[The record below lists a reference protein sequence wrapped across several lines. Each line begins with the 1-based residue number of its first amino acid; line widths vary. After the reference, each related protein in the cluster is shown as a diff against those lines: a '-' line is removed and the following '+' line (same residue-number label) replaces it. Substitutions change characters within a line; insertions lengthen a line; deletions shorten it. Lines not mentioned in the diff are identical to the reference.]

1 MVLLLTDVFLLL
13 TQVLLWIVIGLV
25 TWFVLLKALPK
36 AFLGMLVLLLILL
49 MLGVGFTIEPVG
61 FNSSDIFRTLWNLI
75 SLPFRPLS
83 LAVILLLILLTGA
96 KINKV
101 VGNIIRI
108 GLVLLLACCLPI
120 VSYFLAQEL
129 EWEGIKMI
137 QSTPTQVAGS
147 TPIIALM
154 GEGTTRPFLGPRTT
168 CPPTRPPAGA
178 PQPATPR
185 PPDGEEPM
193 TLATYRALT
202 EGRTQLPIQ
211 LTDKADR
218 LLYAAQLYRQNPG
231 SLIVISA
238 PQRLDRKLKEGETK
252 ENASEAKD
260 IETFLN
266 QYLGVPCGA
275 MRLDHDGISIRK
287 SAENIKK
294 LLDGISYG
302 NQLTVV
308 NTAMST
314 ERTFRTFREVFGF
327 CPIARPTD
335 FYTVPARSKLDNLAP
350 ERDLVE
356 HNLQATDF
364 LPSVDALYLGSQA
377 IEEYSSALYYFLRGW
392 IKFRDLRDCGGVAVE
407 PLGRG
412 QAFSPPSRLETS
424 PLGSTFP
431 QTIPSTDQPFS
442 PSQSTVPTRTDPT
455 RTDPTRTDPTRTD
468 NPSTGTRSNSPPS
481 DQPSQQW

>member
-25 TWFVLLKALPK
+25 TWFILLKALPK

-83 LAVILLLILLTGA
+83 LGVILLLILLTGA
-96 KINKV
+96 KVNKV

-129 EWEGIKMI
+129 EWEGIRMI
-137 QSTPTQVAGS
+137 QSAPTQVTGS
-147 TPIIALM
+147 TPIIALL
-154 GEGTTRPFLGPRTT
+154 GDGTTRAFLGPRTT
-168 CPPTRPPAGA
+168 CPPTRPTAGA
-178 PQPATPR
+178 PAQPTTPR
-185 PPDGEEPM
+185 PPDGEEPVSVEAYRVM
-193 TLATYRALT
+193 TQPP
-202 EGRTQLPIQ
+202 TQLPIQ
-211 LTDKADR
+211 LADKADR

-252 ENASEAKD
+252 EIASEAKD

-266 QYLGVPCGA
+266 QSLGVPCGA
-275 MRLDHDGISIRK
+275 MRLDHDGVSIRR

-294 LLDGISYG
+294 LLDDNRIAYG

-335 FYTVPARSKLDNLAP
+335 FYTVPSRSKLDNLAP

-377 IEEYSSALYYFLRGW
+377 IEEYSSSLYYFLRGW
-392 IKFRDLRDCGGVAVE
+392 IKFRDLRECGEIAERTRIGEFNPGQTPAVTDPQNPRAQIPE
-407 PLGRG
+407 SPQSTPPNAGQLLG
-412 QAFSPPSRLETS
+412 TS
-424 PLGSTFP
+424 TSTP
-431 QTIPSTDQPFS
+431 TTN
-442 PSQSTVPTRTDPT
+442 PSQPLPYDPNAQ
-455 RTDPTRTDPTRTD
+455 P
-468 NPSTGTRSNSPPS
+468 GT
-481 DQPSQQW
+481 W